1 MVTDSPHSSA
11 EKTFADSPSPTPAR
25 KKAVVVL
32 PSRGRPERLT
42 KALDSV
48 IKNSSPD
55 LDIVVA
61 IDQDEKDFY
70 PRVEGVTYDI
80 GPTPTTIGVN
90 AKLNRLAN
98 KYKDSYD
105 YFLWVADDSVILT
118 KKWDKLLIKEISKIR
133 HGISH
138 PYETSQD
145 VRKLPSNGTC
155 FDLSIVRTL
164 GYLAPP
170 SLLHLYI
177 DNFWQLIG
185 TELGTLRYT
194 PKVELDHQHFTNNK
208 SVWDSQYAKTNSQ
221 QRYDRERDMYE
232 IYKNHQLKIDLA
244 KLRSTSFD

>member
-11 EKTFADSPSPTPAR
+11 EKTSADSPSPAPAR

-61 IDQDEKDFY
+61 IDHDEKDFY

-105 YFLWVADDSVILT
+105 YFLWVADDSIILT

-138 PYETSQD
+138 PHETD
-145 VRKLPSNGTC
+145 R
-155 FDLSIVRTL
+155 
-164 GYLAPP
+164 
-170 SLLHLYI
+170 YI
-177 DNFWQLIG
+177 IICG
-185 TELGTLRYT
+185 PY
-194 PKVELDHQHFTNNK
+194 
-208 SVWDSQYAKTNSQ
+208 
-221 QRYDRERDMYE
+221 
-232 IYKNHQLKIDLA
+232 
-244 KLRSTSFD
+244 TSFVTSLV